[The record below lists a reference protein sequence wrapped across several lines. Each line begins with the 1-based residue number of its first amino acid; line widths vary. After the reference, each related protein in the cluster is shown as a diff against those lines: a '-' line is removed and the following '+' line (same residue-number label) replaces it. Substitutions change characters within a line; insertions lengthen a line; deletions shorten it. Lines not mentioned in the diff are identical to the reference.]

1 MKTAEELTNL
11 FRSRGRKATP
21 QRESIFRALHA
32 TDGCHPS
39 AEAIYVAVV
48 DELPMVS
55 RKTVYQTLHD
65 LVALGELTHLDL
77 GSGPARFDVNV
88 EPHQHL
94 VCDGCGRT
102 WDVHAEIANLQL
114 PASIREFAIETTQI
128 VFRGRCATCVDSA
141 LSENR

>member
-1 MKTAEELTNL
+1 MKTAEELTGL
-11 FRSRGRKATP
+11 FRSHGRKATP

-65 LVALGELTHLDL
+65 LVALGELRHLDL
-77 GSGPARFDVNV
+77 GSGSARFDVNL

-102 WDVHAEIANLQL
+102 WDVHAETANLRL
-114 PASIREFAIETTQI
+114 PASTPAFAIATTQI
-128 VFRGRCATCVDSA
+128 VFRGRCAACLDPAPSDG
-141 LSENR
+141 R